1 MKLSLY
7 HSQTQVWLMSLVF
20 FFTSGSYYTLTG
32 MGGSGLDASDS
43 SVSSNANTAVYVS
56 AAMMGLVAGS
66 INNVLGPRISS
77 LIGGVSIGL
86 YIGSLLSYAIIH
98 SSAVVIVAGA
108 VMGLGQALLS
118 TAGGAVTS
126 GYPSPAKK
134 GQAASIYLCLFNL
147 SGVIGG
153 LIPFI
158 THFNKGP
165 TANSSANADSIEAN
179 KSSSVATFMAFL
191 GLVGFGCLVSLLL
204 MPPGRLIRDDGF
216 PVAMYKPADG
226 NSSKGLQALV
236 HEATGIGSVLK
247 LPKTWVAAPMFLSI
261 TCYYAYQ
268 FNGFNLLLFNAR
280 TRGLNNVF
288 YRLVAIGTSIAVGRF
303 MDSSRWSKFRRLQC
317 IVAIMAVIN
326 VATWLS
332 ALFAQRAFQSGLD
345 GYRNIDV
352 TDPSYRYLWLI
363 FSGWG
368 VLDASLN
375 VLGLWLVACL
385 SSDATESSR
394 YAGFLASMQ
403 FLSSAIY
410 WQMDAQKINNY
421 VFLALTFAIIM
432 VGLTSAFATGFWIK
446 AQDDRLLK
454 EKPIETASQEY
465 SLTFE
470 DTNSLELATTHTLKP
485 SV

>member
-7 HSQTQVWLMSLVF
+7 HSQTQVWVMSLVF
-20 FFTSGSYYTLTG
+20 FFTAGSYYTLTG
-32 MGGSGLDASDS
+32 MGGGGLDASDS
-43 SVSSNANTAVYVS
+43 SVSSNANTALYVS
-56 AAMMGLVAGS
+56 AAVMGLAAGS
-66 INNVLGPRISS
+66 VNNVLGPRLSC
-77 LIGGVSIGL
+77 LIGGVTVGL
-86 YIGSLLSYAIIH
+86 YIASLMSYSIIH

-108 VMGLGQALLS
+108 IMGLGQALLS

-134 GQAASIYLCLFNL
+134 GQAAAIYLCLFNL

-153 LIPFI
+153 VIPFI
-158 THFNKGP
+158 THF
-165 TANSSANADSIEAN
+165 SEVHSANGSAIADSVEAS
-179 KSSSVATFMAFL
+179 KSSSIATFMAFL
-191 GLVGFGCLVSLLL
+191 GLVGFGCLTSLLL

-216 PVAMYKPADG
+216 PVTICKPEHG
-226 NSSKGLQALV
+226 KPSKGLQALV
-236 HEATGIGSVLK
+236 HEVTGIRSILK

-268 FNGFNLLLFNAR
+268 FNGFNLELFNAR
-280 TRGLNNVF
+280 TRGLNNVC
-288 YRLVAIGTSIAVGRF
+288 YRLFAIGTSVAVGRF
-303 MDSSRWSKFRRLQC
+303 MDSNRLSKLRRLQC
-317 IVAIMAVIN
+317 IVAVLAVIN
-326 VATWLS
+326 VATWLG
-332 ALFAQRAFQSGLD
+332 ALFVQRAFKSGSD

-352 TDPSYRYLWLI
+352 TDPTYRYLWLI

-375 VLGLWLVACL
+375 VLGLWIVACL

-394 YAGFLASMQ
+394 YAGFLAAMQ

-410 WQMDAQKINNY
+410 WQMDAQKLNNY
-421 VFLALTFAIIM
+421 IFLALTFAIIM

-446 AQDDRLLK
+446 AQDDLQLK
-454 EKPIETASQEY
+454 EKQLDTASQES

-470 DTNSLELATTHTLKP
+470 DTSSL
-485 SV
+485 